1 MREPVHDSVIR
12 FRANAA
18 LIASAERKARREGMS
33 LSEFLR
39 QALRRE
45 LKEAA

>member
-1 MREPVHDSVIR
+1 MRRLVHDSKVY
-12 FRANAA
+12 FRVNQKV
-18 LIASAERKARREGMS
+18 LEDAERKARASGMS

-45 LKEAA
+45 LKEAT